1 MSFEPTRESVRTHR
15 VPRWFDD
22 AKLGI
27 FLHWGL
33 YSVPAWAPQVPDIHT
48 ILRDHD
54 PAWLFRNSPYAE
66 WYLNTMQLEGS
77 PTTRHHADT
86 YGAATPYDAFRA
98 PFDDASA
105 HADLNALADLC
116 RRAGAGYVVLTT
128 KHHDGFCLWPASEP
142 HPAKG
147 AYHARR
153 DLVGELTDAVRTAGL
168 RMGLY
173 YSGGFDWPF
182 NDAVV
187 RGVADMVLA
196 VPRSPEYAAYCDA
209 HLRELIQRYRPSVLW
224 NDIACPPGVDL
235 ARLFADYYNAVP
247 DGVVNDRWTQTELPD
262 RPAANTAVRAVGATI
277 QGLWRFVP
285 ESWKDLDLQR
295 PGHADFRTPE
305 YTSRSEIA
313 EDKWESTR
321 GIGHSFGANRS
332 ERPEDILSTTQLV
345 RSFVD
350 IVSKNGNLL
359 IGIGPEPDGTIPSW
373 QATPLLGL
381 GEWLDVNG
389 EAVFGSRPWERAEG
403 TTSQGT
409 PVRFTRRDGAIY
421 AVLLEAPPTRRVEL
435 RDVDASGVEEVR
447 FLGIDDGVTWEVVDG
462 TLRVTLPDRL
472 PVAPALTLRLS
483 PGDGIR
489 PRWD

>member
-1 MSFEPTRESVRTHR
+1 MSFEPTQESVRTHR

-105 HADLNALADLC
+105 HADLDALADLC

-182 NDAVV
+182 TVAGV
-187 RGVADMVLA
+187 RGVAVMVLA
-196 VPRSPEYAAYCDA
+196 VPRSPE
-209 HLRELIQRYRPSVLW
+209 
-224 NDIACPPGVDL
+224 
-235 ARLFADYYNAVP
+235 
-247 DGVVNDRWTQTELPD
+247 
-262 RPAANTAVRAVGATI
+262 
-277 QGLWRFVP
+277 
-285 ESWKDLDLQR
+285 
-295 PGHADFRTPE
+295 
-305 YTSRSEIA
+305 
-313 EDKWESTR
+313 
-321 GIGHSFGANRS
+321 
-332 ERPEDILSTTQLV
+332 
-345 RSFVD
+345 
-350 IVSKNGNLL
+350 
-359 IGIGPEPDGTIPSW
+359 
-373 QATPLLGL
+373 
-381 GEWLDVNG
+381 
-389 EAVFGSRPWERAEG
+389 
-403 TTSQGT
+403 
-409 PVRFTRRDGAIY
+409 
-421 AVLLEAPPTRRVEL
+421 
-435 RDVDASGVEEVR
+435 
-447 FLGIDDGVTWEVVDG
+447 
-462 TLRVTLPDRL
+462 
-472 PVAPALTLRLS
+472 
-483 PGDGIR
+483 
-489 PRWD
+489 